1 MTDDRQPAPD
11 FALDGRVA
19 VVTGSSRGIG
29 RAIAL
34 AYARH
39 GARVVLTSRKQP
51 ALDAVAEEVAEAGG
65 EAMPVACHTGDPA
78 AIEALVAAVEER
90 WGGVDVL
97 VNNAATNPHFGP
109 VLTAE
114 DSHWDKIFE
123 VNVKGYFHM
132 ARAVVPSMRRRG
144 GGAIVNVA
152 SIAGR
157 VPHQGLGVYSV
168 SKAAV
173 LMLTKVLAA
182 ELAADGIRVN
192 AIAPG
197 LIETRFSQ
205 ALTEDPQISRRALRS
220 IPLGR
225 FGKPDELTGMAL
237 YLASTAAS
245 FTTGAVMYVDGGQS
259 VGSGG

>member
-1 MTDDRQPAPD
+1 MTDSRQPAPEFD
-11 FALDGRVA
+11 LTGRVA
-19 VVTGSSRGIG
+19 VVTGASRGIG

-39 GARVVLTSRKQP
+39 GAKVVLTSRKQP
-51 ALDAVAEEVAEAGG
+51 ALDQVAEEVGAAGG
-65 EAMPVACHTGDPA
+65 EALPIACHTGDVE
-78 AIEALVAAVEER
+78 AIGALFERVEGE

-109 VLTAE
+109 ILTAD
-114 DSHWDKIFE
+114 DSHWDQTFE
-123 VNVKGYFHM
+123 VNVKGYVHM
-132 ARAVVPSMRRRG
+132 ARAVVPAMRRRG

-152 SIAGR
+152 SIAGS
-157 VPHQGLGVYSV
+157 VPHHGLGVYSV

-182 ELAADGIRVN
+182 ELAGDAIRVN

-205 ALTEDPQISRRALRS
+205 ALIEDPQISRRALRS

-225 FGKPDELTGMAL
+225 FGQPGELTGMAV
-237 YLASTAAS
+237 YLASPAAA

-259 VGSGG
+259 LGSGG

>member
-1 MTDDRQPAPD
+1 MSDTRQPAPD
-11 FALDGRVA
+11 FDLTGQVA
-19 VVTGSSRGIG
+19 VVTGASRGIG

-34 AYARH
+34 AYARR
-39 GARVVLTSRKQP
+39 GARVVLASRKQP
-51 ALDAVAEEVAEAGG
+51 GLDAVAEEIAAAGG
-65 EAMPVACHTGDPA
+65 EALPLACHTGDPA
-78 AIEALVAAVEER
+78 GIEALVERVEAE
-90 WGGVDVL
+90 WGGVDIL

-109 VLTAE
+109 VLTAD
-114 DSHWDKIFE
+114 DSHWDKTFE

-132 ARAVVPSMRRRG
+132 ARAVVPAMRRRG

-152 SIAGR
+152 SIAGS
-157 VPHQGLGVYSV
+157 VPHHGLGVYSV

-182 ELAADGIRVN
+182 ELAGDAIRVN

-205 ALTEDPQISRRALRS
+205 ALIEDPQISRRALRS

-225 FGKPDELTGMAL
+225 FGQPGELTGMAV
-237 YLASTAAS
+237 YLASPAAA

-259 VGSGG
+259 LGSGG